1 MNAKFWTD
9 LSKHFGMAIAIAGA
23 TVLLSGPALSKSC
36 DRAEGSSSNGA
47 IATPAGES
55 AGGGDM
61 AMEENT
67 IVDIAVNNDSFQTL
81 TAALKAA
88 GLVETLAGEGP
99 FTVFAPTDEAFAAL
113 PEGTLEELLKPENQ
127 DQLIKILT
135 YHVVSGTV
143 KSGDLSSGE
152 VASVEGRAI
161 DVKVESDGIM
171 VNNAS
176 VVQADIEASNGI
188 IHVIDRVIL
197 PPDM

>member
-36 DRAEGSSSNGA
+36 DRAEGSNSNGA

-67 IVDIAVNNDSFQTL
+67 IVDIAINNDSFQTL

-127 DQLIKILT
+127 DQLIEILT
-135 YHVVSGTV
+135 YHVVPGTV